1 MAASREVKV
10 TIVGDSDSM
19 VRAFRNADKAATGF
33 GRGGS
38 ALMATGMGL
47 VAGGAAAAATAIGTG
62 LVSALKTGVSE
73 MQEQEK
79 VSAQTSAA
87 LKSTGNAAGVTKG
100 HIENMASALQAQT
113 GTQDDAIQSAQNLLL
128 TFTSI
133 SNKGPDKMFDR
144 STKAALDLSV
154 AFHKNLNASAV
165 MVGKAL
171 NDPVKGVSAL
181 SRVGVQFTASQK
193 TMIKSL
199 VDTGQSAK
207 AQKLIL
213 HELEV
218 QVGGSAKA
226 FGETTPGQIQK
237 AKRAFEDL
245 SQGAV
250 QAIAPIGAA
259 ILPAL
264 VTAMRGTVTWFQA
277 NWPKIK
283 AIAMQVWQ
291 WFQANLLPT
300 FMEIGRGIGS
310 IVQSIVGIFRQ
321 YWPQIMSV
329 VRPIVDQL
337 KNTIVTAFAIVKGV
351 INFVSSIL
359 KGDFAGAWRALTGIV
374 GAVVRGIGS
383 SLKNIGT
390 AIVNAAA
397 AVAKAAFDLGVKI
410 AGAIVRGIASAPA
423 NIVRVVAG
431 WFGADS
437 VGTGA
442 SPFAM
447 KNGKVV
453 GVAVGNGINQGLASG
468 TGKITTGIGSATGKA
483 SNDAKDPAN
492 TNAKPVG
499 KAIADGVAQG
509 VRDNGPNVSGAIGDV
524 IRQGIENGRAQIQAK
539 SPSRLTA
546 RVLGEPIADGVAHGI
561 KSQQQKVTK
570 SLIGVMKNAVASAK
584 SNLISLAG
592 TLGGMIGT
600 ARTSADSTRLAGLQS
615 GLSGRQSERQHQAL
629 VDAKAAAEADVIA
642 KEAAVATAADPI
654 QAQQD
659 LIDARKA
666 AADAGIALQ
675 DWQDQKEID
684 DLQTSIDTRKTKYQ
698 EDMDNLAAQFANGK
712 ISATEFQTKLTEL
725 IGGDT
730 GDALG
735 SAFALNFQLALA
747 GLLDQLKEINQI
759 AGSAGVG
766 PSGPNVEKPKQTW
779 NEAVASARQRLES
792 NWEAAHPN
800 GDVNSAAAQA
810 WVKTKLDTWKKN
822 HAALYGV
829 ALAKGGIVDH
839 AMHALIGEAG
849 PEAVIPLSS
858 GRGKEMLAKAGAGGG
873 NVVNLTFN
881 GILDA
886 KDAARALRPELDRLV
901 RLAV

>member
-38 ALMATGMGL
+38 MLMATGMGL

-87 LKSTGNAAGVTKG
+87 LKSTGNAAGVTKS
-100 HIENMASALQAQT
+100 HIEGLAGSLQAQT
-113 GTQDDAIQSAQNLLL
+113 GTADDAIQSSENLLL
-128 TFTSI
+128 TFNKI

-144 STKAALDLSV
+144 ATKAALDLSV
-154 AFHKNLNASAV
+154 AFHKDLNGSSV

-171 NDPVKGVSAL
+171 QDPIKGVSAL
-181 SRVGVQFTASQK
+181 SRVGVSFTASQK
-193 TMIKSL
+193 ETIKAL
-199 VDTGQSAK
+199 VETGQTAK

-213 HELEV
+213 KELET

-264 VTAMRGTVTWFQA
+264 VTAMRGTVTWFQS

-351 INFVSSIL
+351 INFVSSLL

-442 SPFAM
+442 SPFAV

-468 TGKITTGIGSATGKA
+468 TQKITTGIGSATGKA
-483 SNDAKDPAN
+483 SNDAKDPA
-492 TNAKPVG
+492 TTKAKPVG

-509 VRDNGPNVSGAIGDV
+509 VRDNGPNVGGAIGDV
-524 IRQGIENGRAQIQAK
+524 IRQGIEKAKQDNGIK
-539 SPSRLTA
+539 SPSRKTH
-546 RVLGEPIADGVAHGI
+546 RELGAPLAQGIASGI
-561 KSQQQKVTK
+561 KSEQQT
-570 SLIGVMKNAVASAK
+570 VAG
-584 SNLISLAG
+584 SLASVMVKAIQAARG
-592 TLGGMIGT
+592 QLQSLGSTLGGMVNQRLSSTYVDPATGKT
-600 ARTSADSTRLAGLQS
+600 PAQMRSEQKKSLDARRTVEL
-615 GLSGRQSERQHQAL
+615 
-629 VDAKAAAEADVIA
+629 
-642 KEAAVATAADPI
+642 TAARDSFAEGSEDRKR
-654 QAQQD
+654 AQQD
-659 LIDARKA
+659 LDDWLNEQAISSAEQA
-666 AADAGIALQ
+666 ATDAGETGEKAVNNWIATFNNG
-675 DWQDQKEID
+675 EID
-684 DLQTSIDTRKTKYQ
+684 RPTLQANL
-698 EDMDNLAAQFANGK
+698 NLAVGGPMGEEMGLAFGAAFNKALSDTIAQANIIANAPG
-712 ISATEFQTKLTEL
+712 
-725 IGGDT
+725 
-730 GDALG
+730 
-735 SAFALNFQLALA
+735 
-747 GLLDQLKEINQI
+747 
-759 AGSAGVG
+759 AGSALGTG
-766 PSGPNVEKPKQTW
+766 SGADDTSISDAAAAEQG
-779 NEAVASARQRLES
+779 RQ
-792 NWEAAHPN
+792 
-800 GDVNSAAAQA
+800 SAAWVRMAKIETKRINKLPKNQRGAA
-810 WVKTKLDTWKKN
+810 WLPWVAEHGENSDVA
-822 HAALYGV
+822 HGFAA
-829 ALAKGGIVDH
+829 GGIVT
-839 AMHALIGEAG
+839 APMQGLIGEAG
-849 PEAVIPLSS
+849 PEAIIPLSS
-858 GRGKEMLAKAGAGGG
+858 PKAKEMLSGAGAGGG
-873 NVVNLTFN
+873 NVINLTFN

>member
-1 MAASREVKV
+1 MASVREVKV
-10 TIVGDSDSM
+10 SIVGDSDSM

-38 ALMATGMGL
+38 ALMAAGMGA
-47 VAGGAAAAATAIGTG
+47 VAGGAAVAAQAIGTG
-62 LVSALKTGVSE
+62 LVTALKTGFDE
-73 MQEQEK
+73 MQQQQA
-79 VSAQTSAA
+79 VSAQTAAA

-113 GTQDDAIQSAQNLLL
+113 GTQDDAIQSAQNLML

-181 SRVGVQFTASQK
+181 TRVGVQFTKGQK
-193 TMIKSL
+193 ATIKAL

-283 AIAMQVWQ
+283 QIAMQVWQ
-291 WFQANLLPT
+291 WFQTNLLPT
-300 FMEIGRGIGS
+300 FMEIGRGIAS
-310 IVQSIVGIFRQ
+310 IVVSIVGIFRQ
-321 YWPQIMSV
+321 YWPQIMAV
-329 VRPIVDQL
+329 VRPIIDNF
-337 KNTIVTAFAIVKGV
+337 KNTVVTAFGIIKGV
-351 INFVSSIL
+351 INVVAALLRGDFSGAWSALKGLVATIL
-359 KGDFAGAWRALTGIV
+359 KGVVTG
-374 GAVVRGIGS
+374 
-383 SLKNIGT
+383 LKNL
-390 AIVNAAA
+390 ASEFAAM
-397 AVAKAAFDLGVKI
+397 VVLVGKAAFDLGVKI

-423 NIVRVVAG
+423 NIVRIVAG

-442 SPFAM
+442 QPFAV

-453 GVAVGNGINQGLASG
+453 GIAIKDGIGQGVMTGTSKITDAVTKASG
-468 TGKITTGIGSATGKA
+468 DGASA
-483 SNDAKDPAN
+483 AKGPAGEK
-492 TNAKPVG
+492 AKPVG
-499 KAIADGVAQG
+499 QALSDGIAQG
-509 VRDNGPNVSGAIGDV
+509 VRNGGPGVSGAIGDV
-524 IRQGIENGRAQIQAK
+524 IRQGIQDAKSANGIK
-539 SPSRLTA
+539 SPSTKTA
-546 RVLGEPIADGVAHGI
+546 NELGKPLGQGVASGI
-561 KSQQQKVTK
+561 KSQKQVVVAAMSSIIKGA
-570 SLIGVMKNAVASAK
+570 IASAK
-584 SNLISLAG
+584 TNALSLASSFG
-592 TLGGMIGT
+592 ALLGQSRT
-600 ARTSADSTRLAGLQS
+600 AGDSSRLSGLQS
-615 GLSGRQSERQHQAL
+615 GLSGRQTARQKQAL
-629 VDAKAAAEADVIA
+629 DDAKTAADADVLIKQSAIA
-642 KEAAVATAADPI
+642 TAEDKVQAQRDYTDALKVQADAAVAIQDFAD
-654 QAQQD
+654 QQ
-659 LIDARKA
+659 
-666 AADAGIALQ
+666 
-675 DWQDQKEID
+675 EID
-684 DLQTSIDTRKTKYQ
+684 NLSASIDTRKTKYQ
-698 EDMDNLAAQFANGK
+698 EDTDNLAASFAAGT
-712 ISATEFQTKLTEL
+712 ISAEQFQTDLTAL
-725 IGGDT
+725 IGGET
-730 GDALG
+730 GASLG
-735 SAFALNFQLALA
+735 AAFVLSFGLALS
-747 GLLDQLKEINQI
+747 GLVAQI
-759 AGSAGVG
+759 GKIGSGVG
-766 PSGPNVEKPKQTW
+766 GVAPEGPNVVDPADAAAAEQ
-779 NEAVASARQRLES
+779 ARQSGLWPARAK
-792 NWEAAHPN
+792 AATVRINKLPQNQRRAAWLKWVAEHGEN
-800 GDVNSAAAQA
+800 SDVAHGFA
-810 WVKTKLDTWKKN
+810 T
-822 HAALYGV
+822 
-829 ALAKGGIVDH
+829 GGIVT
-839 AMHALIGEAG
+839 APMQGLVGEAG
-849 PEAVIPLSS
+849 PEAIIPLSS
-858 GRGKEMLAKAGAGGG
+858 PKAKEMLSGAGAGGG
-873 NVVNLTFN
+873 NVINLTFN

>member
-38 ALMATGMGL
+38 MLMATGMGL
-47 VAGGAAAAATAIGTG
+47 VAGGAAAAAQAIGTG
-62 LVSALKTGVSE
+62 LVMALKTGVSE

-87 LKSTGNAAGVTKG
+87 LKSTGNAAGVTKA
-100 HIENMASALQAQT
+100 HIESLAGSLQAQT
-113 GTQDDAIQSAQNLLL
+113 GTQDDAIQSSENLLL
-128 TFTSI
+128 TFNKI

-144 STKAALDLSV
+144 ATKAALDLSV
-154 AFHKNLNASAV
+154 AFHKDLNGSSV

-171 NDPVKGVSAL
+171 QDPIKGVSAL
-181 SRVGVQFTASQK
+181 SRVGVSFSASQK

-199 VDTGQSAK
+199 VETGQTAK

-213 HELEV
+213 HELET

-226 FGETTPGQIQK
+226 FGETTPGQIEK

-250 QAIAPIGAA
+250 QAVAPIGAA

-264 VTAMRGTVTWFQA
+264 VTAMRGTVTWFQT

-329 VRPIVDQL
+329 VRPIVDQF
-337 KNTIVTAFAIVKGV
+337 KNVVVTAFAIVKGV
-351 INFVSSIL
+351 INLVASLL
-359 KGDFAGAWRALTGIV
+359 KGDFSGAWRALTGIV
-374 GAVVRGIGS
+374 GAVIRGIGS
-383 SLKNIGT
+383 SLKNIAT
-390 AIVNAAA
+390 IIVNAAA

-442 SPFAM
+442 SPFAV

-453 GVAVGNGINQGLASG
+453 GIAVGNGINQGLASG
-468 TGKITTGIGSATGKA
+468 TGKITTGIGTATGAA
-483 SNDAKDPAN
+483 SSNAVGPAG
-492 TNAKPVG
+492 TKAKPVG
-499 KAIADGVAQG
+499 KAISDGIAQG
-509 VRDNGPNVSGAIGDV
+509 VRDNGPGVSGAIGNV
-524 IRQGIENGRAQIQAK
+524 IRQGIDNAKQQNGIK
-539 SPSRLTA
+539 SPSRKTHTQ
-546 RVLGEPIADGVAHGI
+546 LGAPLAQGIASGI
-561 KSQQQKVTK
+561 KSEQQT
-570 SLIGVMKNAVASAK
+570 VAG
-584 SNLISLAG
+584 SLASVMVKAIQAARG
-592 TLGGMIGT
+592 QLQSLGSTLGGMVNQRLSTTYVDPTTGKT
-600 ARTSADSTRLAGLQS
+600 PAQMRRDQQNSLNARHKLEL
-615 GLSGRQSERQHQAL
+615 
-629 VDAKAAAEADVIA
+629 
-642 KEAAVATAADPI
+642 EAARDSFAEGSEERKR
-654 QAQQD
+654 AQQD
-659 LIDARKA
+659 LDDWLGDQAIA
-666 AADAGIALQ
+666 AAEQAATDAGESGEKAVNNWIA
-675 DWQDQKEID
+675 KFNNGEID
-684 DLQTSIDTRKTKYQ
+684 LETLKA
-698 EDMDNLAAQFANGK
+698 NLNAAVGGPMGEEMGAAFGLSFNKG
-712 ISATEFQTKLTEL
+712 LTDV
-725 IGGDT
+725 IGQ
-730 GDALG
+730 A
-735 SAFALNFQLALA
+735 AIIAAAPN
-747 GLLDQLKEINQI
+747 
-759 AGSAGVG
+759 AGSALGTG
-766 PSGPNVEKPKQTW
+766 SGADDTSIGDAATAEQGRQSAAWVRMAKLETKRINKLPKSKRAAAW
-779 NEAVASARQRLES
+779 LAWV
-792 NWEAAHPN
+792 AAHGEN
-800 GDVNSAAAQA
+800 SDVAHGFAS
-810 WVKTKLDTWKKN
+810 
-822 HAALYGV
+822 
-829 ALAKGGIVDH
+829 GGIVTGP
-839 AMHALIGEAG
+839 MQGLVGEAG
-849 PEAVIPLSS
+849 PEAIIPLSS
-858 GRGKEMLAKAGAGGG
+858 PKAKEMLSGAGAGGG
-873 NVVNLTFN
+873 NVINLTFN
-881 GILDA
+881 GVLDA